1 MRKFLFLLLLIISNL
16 LNAQKPDPINEQ
28 WTYFPYAVGKR
39 TDGKLKVM
47 IIGTH
52 LIRFKSLVNAS
63 NVNVDMSLDFTRIVD
78 EIQRNERYFSA
89 DYENIGFSST
99 VIEDL
104 YGDYLKW
111 NAATARNNDLST
123 SDNTLSAMEKI
134 RTKLI
139 DSYKAQGYKVYQ
151 VDFKLDVASY
161 YKYYEAATS
170 TYKTISFE
178 RLAPLSPL
186 YVAVYRKSEIKDMLS
201 RLNQNAG
208 NYSGPALTIES
219 KDDNKKND
227 QSKNKANNSNSGG
240 LTEEQIQRNISYHKV
255 IARSIEA
262 EGDKL
267 YAAGESNYREALAKY
282 EAAQRESYS
291 SDVQLKIDH
300 IKNATWVGMADAGV
314 QLAKSLDGIA
324 EAADPHEKTK
334 IGFSMFNYSGLS
346 GSYTKLM
353 NPSLQKP
360 MDAYFSV
367 VTHRIFLSWE
377 IRVGY
382 MESPLYEYTITKGSS
397 PTPYK
402 VQLKTSCI
410 TAGSS
415 IGLNIPLKPLVL
427 YGMYGID
434 LADGISTG
442 RTLLNSDFTLKDFGM
457 VPLWRTKTTLGA
469 TLNIPKTKLAIGV
482 QYHMYSISG
491 KDYTTGNT
499 GEEIIYNKDQANHY
513 YYGKTT
519 NDNYKFSNIGV
530 SIGWTL

>member
-111 NAATARNNDLST
+111 NAATVRNNDLST

-186 YVAVYRKSEIKDMLS
+186 YVPVYKQGEIKELLS
-201 RLNQNAG
+201 RFATG
-208 NYSGPALTIES
+208 GYSGSSGLVIES
-219 KDDNKKND
+219 KDEKKKND
-227 QSKNKANNSNSGG
+227 PPKYNSGG
-240 LTEEQIQRNISYHKV
+240 SHKMTDEEIKTDIGYRKTVAEGY
-255 IARSIEA
+255 AA
-262 EGDKL
+262 EGDRL
-267 YAAGESNYREALAKY
+267 YAAGENNYREALAKY
-282 EAAQRESYS
+282 EAAQGVYYS
-291 SDVQLKIDH
+291 NDVQLKINH

-346 GSYTKLM
+346 GSYNKLM

-415 IGLNIPLKPLVL
+415 IGLNIPLKPIVL